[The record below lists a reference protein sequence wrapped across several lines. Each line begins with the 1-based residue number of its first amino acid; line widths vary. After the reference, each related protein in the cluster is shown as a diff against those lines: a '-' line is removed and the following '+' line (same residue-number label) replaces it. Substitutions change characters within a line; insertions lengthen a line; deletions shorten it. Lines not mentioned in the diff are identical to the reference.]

1 VRALGAAPFRAAV
14 AGAAAIAMTLL
25 PAPAPTADDGLPPA
39 VLRAIA
45 TLAPT
50 TVPVD
55 RIDISGEDCA
65 LDRAAH
71 PARVRGDFDGNGV
84 EDWALHLRS
93 ERPIGTRVTDGRT
106 WTMYAHRFVVLLGRP
121 QGGFDAV
128 TITLGQQSLPFGL
141 MLEVQPPGP
150 VKEVEGGD
158 DRRIVLRHP
167 GVIEIYCGKAA
178 STYYWDPRARRFDYL
193 VTGD

>member
-1 VRALGAAPFRAAV
+1 MAV
-14 AGAAAIAMTLL
+14 TLL
-25 PAPAPTADDGLPPA
+25 PAPARTADDALPPA

-55 RIDISGEDCA
+55 RIDVSGEDCA
-65 LDRAAH
+65 LDGVAH

-93 ERPIGTRVTDGRT
+93 ARPIGTRATGGRT
-106 WTMYAHRFVVLLGRP
+106 WTMYAHRFVVLLGRRD
-121 QGGFDAV
+121 GGFDTV
-128 TITLGQQSLPFGL
+128 TITLGEQSLPFGL
-141 MLEVQPPGP
+141 MLERQPSGP
-150 VKEVEGGD
+150 VNEVEGGN
-158 DRRIVLRHP
+158 DRRIVLRNP

-178 STYYWDPRARRFDYL
+178 STYYWDTRARRFDYL

>member
-1 VRALGAAPFRAAV
+1 VTAVRPSPFRAALI
-14 AGAAAIAMTLL
+14 GAATIAVMVL
-25 PAPAPTADDGLPPA
+25 PAPAADDALPPG

-65 LDRAAH
+65 LDGAAH

-93 ERPIGTRVTDGRT
+93 ARPIGTRVTGGRA
-106 WTMYAHRFVVLLGRP
+106 WTMYVHRFVMLLGRRD
-121 QGGFDAV
+121 GGFEAV
-128 TITLGQQSLPFGL
+128 TINLGEHSLPFGL
-141 MLEVQPPGP
+141 MLELQPPGP

-158 DRRIVLRHP
+158 DRRVVLRNP

-178 STYYWDPRARRFDYL
+178 STYYWDARTRRVDSL